1 VANTPNVNVASTATN
16 PVPIT
21 GTVGVA
27 ENPAR
32 QAVQQQI
39 EIPLTRATQQD
50 VHGTSSIPIPAG
62 KIFVLETAAFYFL
75 LGVETVKLL
84 QIEVTGPLITGGQG
98 VASYALL
105 IPPGV
110 IRGSQALR
118 LYAQPGTNLNIIFE
132 GTGGPRSRAFV
143 SVSGYFVNAQ

>member
-1 VANTPNVNVASTATN
+1 MANAATN

-21 GTVGVA
+21 ETVGVA

-32 QAVQQQI
+32 QAAQQQI
-39 EIPLTRATQQD
+39 DIPLSRVAQED
-50 VHGTSSIPIPAG
+50 VSGTSSIPIPAG
-62 KIFVLETAAFYFL
+62 KIFVLETVAFYFL
-75 LGVETVKLL
+75 LGIETVRLL

-98 VASYALL
+98 VAAYALL

-118 LYAQPGTNLNIIFE
+118 LYAQPGTNLKIIFE

-143 SVSGYFVNAQ
+143 SLSGYFVNAQ